1 MDTYETYMNRCGLDV
16 PGDHPG
22 VVRRIGYPIV
32 INGGLP
38 LTERIAHANRLRENK
53 YGNVS
58 MSA

>member
-1 MDTYETYMNRCGLDV
+1 MNRCGLDV
-16 PGDHPG
+16 PGDHLG